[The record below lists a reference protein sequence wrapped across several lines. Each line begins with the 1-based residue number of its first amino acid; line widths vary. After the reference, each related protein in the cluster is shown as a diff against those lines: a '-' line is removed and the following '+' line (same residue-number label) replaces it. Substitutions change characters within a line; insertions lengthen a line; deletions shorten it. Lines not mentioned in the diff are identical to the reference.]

1 MLFKDVHVLVTGG
14 TRGIGKAISQK
25 LLREGAQVV
34 ITGTKNRENGW
45 WNEFENCTFST
56 VDFLDELAVSD
67 FCNYI
72 KENSFS
78 CLVNNAGIFSNSDK
92 TNTLTSFD
100 SVHKVNVSAVHS
112 VTSAFA
118 CGSFENIS
126 PRVVNISSIAA
137 FVTREGVASYASSKA
152 SLNGLTRA
160 HALDFAKKGILVNAI
175 CPSFTETDM
184 LKALSMEKQ
193 NELLQLVPLGRFCNA
208 YEIAEL
214 ACFLLSDDNTYMT
227 GQTLVIDG
235 GVTIQ

>member
-1 MLFKDVHVLVTGG
+1 MLFKGVHVLVTGG
-14 TRGIGKAISQK
+14 TRGIGKAISQRLFK
-25 LLREGAQVV
+25 EGAQVV
-34 ITGTKNRENGW
+34 ITGTKNKENGW
-45 WNEFENCTFST
+45 WNEFENCTFFK
-56 VDFLDELAVSD
+56 VDFLDELSVSN

-72 KENSFS
+72 KRNSFS
-78 CLVNNAGIFSNSDK
+78 CLVNNAGIFSNPDK
-92 TNTLTSFD
+92 RNTLPSFD

-118 CGSFENIS
+118 CGSLENVT

-193 NELLQLVPLGRFCNA
+193 NELLQLVPLGRFCNTN
-208 YEIAEL
+208 EIAEL
-214 ACFLLSDDNTYMT
+214 ACFLLSKDNTYMT